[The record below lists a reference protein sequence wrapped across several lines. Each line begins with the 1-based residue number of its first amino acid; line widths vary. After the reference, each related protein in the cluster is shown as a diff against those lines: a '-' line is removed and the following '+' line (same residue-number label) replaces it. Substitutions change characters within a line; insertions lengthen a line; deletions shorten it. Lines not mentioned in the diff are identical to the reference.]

1 MAVAENTKAPT
12 VGMQPRPGGPPGG
25 HVSEFQRS
33 RMIAAAI
40 EAIEDLGYARMT
52 VAQVIRRARVSRKT
66 FYEAF
71 SDREDCFLA
80 VCEVALANATVAAKE
95 AYAGESAWCERI
107 RAALAGLLVFIDQ
120 QPGLAR
126 LLVVESLLAGPRVSE
141 RRAEVLDGL
150 AEILDEGRGASDCG
164 HLPALTGDAI
174 LGGVLAVIHSHLSRG
189 RTEPFTELLGPLMS
203 TIAMPYLGAGTARS
217 ELERPAPPRPEG
229 TRSPATGRELREGLE
244 MRLTYRTLRVLTMI
258 ASHPGAS
265 NREIAE
271 GSGILDQGQVSKLLN
286 RLARLGLAENL
297 GDGHKPGAVN
307 AWHLTTQGA
316 RLERASRPML

>member
-1 MAVAENTKAPT
+1 
-12 VGMQPRPGGPPGG
+12 
-25 HVSEFQRS
+25 
-33 RMIAAAI
+33 MIAAAI
-40 EAIEDLGYARMT
+40 ETIEDLGYARMT

-80 VCEVALANATVAAKE
+80 VCEIALAKAALPAE
-95 AYAGESAWCERI
+95 RAYAGESVWCERI
-107 RAALAGLLVFIDQ
+107 RAALARLLVFTEEE
-120 QPGLAR
+120 PGLAR
-126 LLVVESLLAGPRVSE
+126 LLVVESLLAGAQVSR
-141 RRAEVLDGL
+141 RRAEVLDRL

-164 HLPALTGDAI
+164 YLPALTGQAI
-174 LGGVLAVIHSHLSRG
+174 LGGVLAVIHAHLSRAQ
-189 RTEPFTELLGPLMS
+189 RKPLTELLGPLMS
-203 TIAMPYLGAGTARS
+203 TIVMPYLGAGTARS
-217 ELERPAPPRPEG
+217 ELERPPPPRPEG
-229 TRSPATGRELREGLE
+229 TGPPVSGSALLEGLE

-258 ASHPGAS
+258 ANHPGAS

-271 GSGILDQGQVSKLLN
+271 GSGILDQGQISKLLN

-297 GDGHKPGAVN
+297 GDGHKRGAVN